1 MYIIHPGKADLATA
15 FSSFPLPLVCR
26 EPSHN
31 SLITVRIIINVNQE
45 EDLNVTL
52 QLCHTENAHISDACL
67 ARLLSLEIFPLL
79 QPAHRHIDTCMLARM
94 YPVDPQVSESEVRQ
108 HWSSKWRG
116 RGHPNGR
123 QRKVPIIELVFRAT
137 GERRSGQKSQWRAT
151 LKLLQNSR
159 FLCAPKYLLWSL
171 VEQEALEL
179 EKRRLQFTV
188 WAGDLQAASPTVNTN
203 KYKQQQTHPD

>member
-1 MYIIHPGKADLATA
+1 MLLSSCVTRRMPTSPMLAWPGCSLQKYSP
-15 FSSFPLPLVCR
+15 FS
-26 EPSHN
+26 
-31 SLITVRIIINVNQE
+31 NQLT
-45 EDLNVTL
+45 DTQTHARWHACTL
-52 QLCHTENAHISDACL
+52 QTPKFLNQKSDN
-67 ARLLSLEIFPLL
+67 I
-79 QPAHRHIDTCMLARM
+79 
-94 YPVDPQVSESEVRQ
+94 
-108 HWSSKWRG
+108 
-116 RGHPNGR
+116 GHPNGEEVGR
-123 QRKVPIIELVFRAT
+123 QRRVPIIELVFRAT

-159 FLCAPKYLLWSL
+159 FLCAPKYLLWPL